1 MRSAPLRTGSWTP
14 PARPLRRA
22 RPRESSSN
30 EKVVPIFEKDLTEK
44 LDALTPPKGDDA
56 RVDAILNAGR
66 QGIDKLRADPEASR
80 PLRAAPRTPSAPR
93 ASSRRRTDFGAGAA
107 KRQRFVSMAG
117 ERGPPAEWRLVT
129 SSLPTGRQAVAGDA
143 VPPLGC
149 AGRRLPRQDEAHG
162 HKAVRAVFGG
172 LLPEGD
178 VREVLTCCPT
188 ASSPPPSRRLTR
200 WTTTTS
206 LDC

>member
-1 MRSAPLRTGSWTP
+1 VQRADAICAAANRKLDAAGKTFTP
-14 PARPLRRA
+14 GTTERKFV
-22 RPRESSSN
+22 N
-30 EKVVPIFEKDLTEK
+30 EKVVSIFEKDLTEK

-93 ASSRRRTDFGAGAA
+93 ASSRRRADFGAGAA

-129 SSLPTGRQAVAGDA
+129 PHARSTS
-143 VPPLGC
+143 
-149 AGRRLPRQDEAHG
+149 
-162 HKAVRAVFGG
+162 
-172 LLPEGD
+172 
-178 VREVLTCCPT
+178 
-188 ASSPPPSRRLTR
+188 ASSASRAG
-200 WTTTTS
+200 S
-206 LDC
+206 G